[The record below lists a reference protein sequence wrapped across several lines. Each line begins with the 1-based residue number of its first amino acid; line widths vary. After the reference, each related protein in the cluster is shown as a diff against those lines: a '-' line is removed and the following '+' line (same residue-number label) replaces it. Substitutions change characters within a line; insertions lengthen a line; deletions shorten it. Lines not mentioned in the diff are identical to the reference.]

1 MAPNTGKNI
10 DFDVFVYLWN
20 LLQTYSTPD
29 HHARIAMWLQ
39 ECWARGDQRL
49 LLMAFRASGKSTL
62 IALYSAWRLC
72 RDPDLRILVLSAE
85 SSLSERMVRNIRKII
100 EKHPLTRNLIPK
112 KADQWANDCFT
123 VRRARELK
131 EPSVRAAGLFSNI
144 TGSRADIIIC
154 DDVEVPNTC
163 DTVDKRRILRE
174 RLGENEFILV
184 PGGTQIYAGTPH
196 TWDSIYADA
205 PKRELG
211 QDDVFLKDYKRLSL
225 PILNAAGKSAW
236 PERYSITD
244 IEYLKRQTGPNK
256 FASQMMLTPVNITEG
271 RLDPALLK
279 RYDGTLDIKEVQQK
293 THLSILG
300 KKLVSCSAWWDPA
313 FGSAGGDDSVLAVIY
328 TDEDG
333 DYYLHRMEYIT
344 AGNGGMDEATEQ
356 CQTVCRI
363 AKELYIPS
371 ITIETNGI
379 GKFLPAIL
387 RREMSAAR
395 ISCAVVDT
403 VNTKPKDIRILEAFD
418 AVMAA
423 RALYV
428 HASVYATPFIREMQE
443 WRPGIKGG
451 HDDGLDAA
459 AGALSR
465 EPVRLRRLY
474 HHARQNWQLSGE
486 K

>member
-1 MAPNTGKNI
+1 
-10 DFDVFVYLWN
+10 
-20 LLQTYSTPD
+20 
-29 HHARIAMWLQ
+29 
-39 ECWARGDQRL
+39 
-49 LLMAFRASGKSTL
+49 MAFRASGKSTL

-123 VRRARELK
+123 VRRGRELK

-163 DTVDKRRILRE
+163 DTADKRRILRE
-174 RLGENEFILV
+174 RLSENEYILV

-196 TWDSIYADA
+196 TWDSIYMDT
-205 PKRELG
+205 PRRELG
-211 QDDVFLKDYKRLSL
+211 QEDVFLKDYKRFSL
-225 PILNAAGKSAW
+225 PILNAQGQSAW
-236 PERYSITD
+236 PQRYSKAD

-279 RYDGTLDIKEVQQK
+279 RYDDHLDVKEVHQK
-293 THLSILG
+293 IHLSILG

-313 FGSAGGDDSVLAVIY
+313 FGSAGGDASVLAVIY

-333 DYYLHRMEYIT
+333 DYYLHRMEYISSSPSPHR
-344 AGNGGMDEATEQ
+344 GEGRGEGDVDEATYQ
-356 CQTVCRI
+356 CRI
-363 AKELYIPS
+363 VCDVAKTLYVPS

-387 RREMSAAR
+387 RREMGTAR
-395 ISCAVVDT
+395 VSCSVVDT
-403 VNTKPKDIRILEAFD
+403 VSTQPKDIRILEAFD

-423 RALYV
+423 RALHV

-474 HHARQNWQLSGE
+474 HPARQNWQSSGE